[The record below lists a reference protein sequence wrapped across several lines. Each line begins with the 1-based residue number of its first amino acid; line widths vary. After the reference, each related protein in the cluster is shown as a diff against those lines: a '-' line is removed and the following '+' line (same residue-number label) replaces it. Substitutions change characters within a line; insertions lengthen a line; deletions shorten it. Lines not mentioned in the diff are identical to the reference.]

1 MSQSLNPEVS
11 GGCLFVGVSL
21 HVCGVVYS
29 VSPFTRL
36 DQRRTLVQEEN
47 SMYVWYKNAPAKSVL
62 PLYPWFGAMSSQ
74 VFEES
79 ARDTSLLPRGHFFF
93 LSQLNRI
100 LLTSPCLSVIFIA
113 CSTLSDL
120 FSPI

>member
-11 GGCLFVGVSL
+11 GGCLSVGVSL
-21 HVCGVVYS
+21 RVCGVVYS

-93 LSQLNRI
+93 SQSTKLNPTHISLSFSYFYC
-100 LLTSPCLSVIFIA
+100 LLYSL
-113 CSTLSDL
+113 
-120 FSPI
+120 